1 LIGFA
6 RLGSWLLGG
15 LACAKRT
22 VSYCSGYED
31 SVRIAE
37 MEVKRDCGRHGAHI
51 LRRIDV
57 LFAESAFGAIV
68 ELVCNDR
75 WLSLQKFYIP

>member
-1 LIGFA
+1 M
-6 RLGSWLLGG
+6 
-15 LACAKRT
+15 
-22 VSYCSGYED
+22 
-31 SVRIAE
+31 RIAE